1 MTPRQQEV
9 LLKFW
14 PLIVAVGSL
23 LVYSVRIESKVTD
36 AVPKQRFVVDS
47 IANSHDHRDFERRVN
62 AMEQALG
69 GQLESICRAVRC
81 K

>member
-1 MTPRQQEV
+1 MTPRQQEFM
-9 LLKFW
+9 LRYW

-23 LVYSVRIESKVTD
+23 LVGWTTLKIDVSN
-36 AVPKQRFVVDS
+36 AVPASRFVVDS